1 MGTGVIRLVSL
12 PLRRSLMHANPRVLR
27 GVCGIAILVLL
38 WDVSARLSGL
48 GSYFYPGPLDV
59 VEAFRDLA
67 WKGILPSYLVDSAG
81 RYFLAVLSG
90 TVLGIVFAIVIGSS
104 LLLNRIF
111 SPFINFMFSIVE
123 VAWVPLFAIWWGYGL
138 ETIVVSVAYVVFFPI
153 LYNTLSGLKS
163 VPEHYLRAAQTLGAT
178 PLQVLLSV
186 RLPAAL
192 PHMIAGFRVGA
203 GFAYRGLIFAEIV
216 AAKSG
221 IGYLIFEGVQTQQ
234 TAKTMV
240 GMIVMGLS
248 WLFID
253 AFFLKP
259 LQQATVER
267 WGTINVND

>member
-1 MGTGVIRLVSL
+1 MRPGMGR
-12 PLRRSLMHANPRVLR
+12 PLMHANPRVLR
-27 GVCGIAILVLL
+27 GALGIAILVLL
-38 WDVSARLSGL
+38 WEVSARLSGL

-59 VEAFRDLA
+59 AEAFWDLA
-67 WKGILPSYLVDSAG
+67 WKGILLSYFVDSAG
-81 RYFLAVLSG
+81 RYFLAVLAG
-90 TVLGIVFAIVIGSS
+90 TVFGIAFAIAIGSS
-104 LLLNRIF
+104 RTLSKIF

-123 VAWVPLFAIWWGYGL
+123 VAWIPLFAIWWGYGL

-163 VPEHYLRAAQTLGAT
+163 VPEHYVRAAQTLGGT
-178 PLQVLLSV
+178 PLQVLVSV

-259 LQQATVER
+259 LQQVTVER